1 MRIPIETRRKML
13 AVVKRVEP
21 VLQVA
26 RRFEVSERG
35 LHNLLKRRRN
45 CMIARRFVAPERF
58 VFLDESSAKTNMTR
72 LCGRSP
78 IGERC
83 NIFAAHGHWK
93 TTTMIRAIRHSGVIP
108 EATLLIDGPM
118 NSDTFLGYIEHCL
131 APTLNPG
138 DIVAMDNLS
147 AHKAMADTPAR
158 LIRAAG
164 DAFQAVSPHEC
175 RNYFTSC
182 RYGI

>member
-1 MRIPIETRRKML
+1 
-13 AVVKRVEP
+13 
-21 VLQVA
+21 
-26 RRFEVSERG
+26 
-35 LHNLLKRRRN
+35 
-45 CMIARRFVAPERF
+45 MIARRFVAPERF

-83 NIFAAHGHWK
+83 NFFAAHSHWK
-93 TTTMIRAIRHSGVIP
+93 TTTMISAIRHSGVIP
-108 EATLLIDGPM
+108 KATLLIDGPM
-118 NSDTFLGYIEHCL
+118 NSDLFLGYIEHCL

-138 DIVAMDNLS
+138 DIVVMDNLS